1 MIFEK
6 QWFFLDNAVGQLYGT
21 MFEIAAGGSLKPKA
35 AKHSGDSLGNDAVDL
50 CWYLDLFIFSV
61 TR

>member
-21 MFEIAAGGSLKPKA
+21 MFEIEAGGSLKVKMVKRA
-35 AKHSGDSLGNDAVDL
+35 GSSLSNDGMGL
-50 CWYLDLFIFSV
+50 
-61 TR
+61 